1 VYETHTEPGASNCT
15 GRRHGMSARNQLSPK
30 QKQRNLE
37 NIAYVRSLLKQKQD
51 QNNGTQTRTE
61 HQTLEDSQETGP
73 GEG

>member
-1 VYETHTEPGASNCT
+1 
-15 GRRHGMSARNQLSPK
+15 MLSRK

-51 QNNGTQTRTE
+51 QSESQTRAGK
-61 HQTLEDSQETGP
+61 QTLEVPPETDP